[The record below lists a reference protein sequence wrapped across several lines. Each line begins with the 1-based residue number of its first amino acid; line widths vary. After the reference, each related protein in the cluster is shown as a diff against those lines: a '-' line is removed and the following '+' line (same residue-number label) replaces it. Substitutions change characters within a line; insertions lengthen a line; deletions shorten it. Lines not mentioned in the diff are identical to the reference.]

1 MKNSAWNR
9 KSFLSAAV
17 FIALMTSFGS
27 ASAADVQTKDVVVT
41 ANKTEMKVRTSPAA
55 VEIITEKE
63 IKTLG
68 FNDVRSVLAYASNID
83 LSRAVMTGNA
93 VRIRGMNSDHTLIL
107 VDGRR
112 MAGEDT
118 RSTANSYALQRLSVN
133 DIERIEIVRG
143 PSSALYGSD
152 AIGGVIN
159 IITKVPTKMGITMGI
174 NTGTYNTATFL
185 HANLG
190 KHGRWTTAFDAR
202 LDGKRKILHYV
213 YSGGHMGTPHGG
225 HMGTS
230 QGGHMGTPQG
240 GHTGTPQGG
249 HMGTP
254 QGGHMGTPQGGH
266 MGTPQGGHMGT
277 PHGGPMEE
285 WGSITDGYESNM
297 YGMHRLF
304 HGTAI
309 YDFENNNKNKIRF
322 DIFHMND
329 DFQAEYPNMT
339 SLSKRIFYNKD
350 KKEWYHYDK
359 NEYSIEYI
367 GKNEKNSYQIRT
379 YYSRL
384 NKESNLINKRET
396 FSEDLEKKIG
406 GKHPKADMD
415 SAVYINWIVE
425 GKNTAYIGE
434 HHNVTYGA
442 EYRNVFYEGTR
453 LGGSPA
459 GLNKVKKAH
468 SVKSYAGFVED
479 VWQVTDRLV
488 FIPAIR
494 YEYNERFGSEITPK
508 IGMTYELEPH
518 VRLKVNYGKG
528 YKAPTISE
536 LYMDM
541 NRAMG
546 PAIVS
551 IKGNPNLK
559 PEYAT
564 SYDITLEGEQGNLF
578 TKVTYFNNS
587 VYNLIDAK
595 TTKYGPYGMPGLI
608 EYFNVGEVQINGTEF
623 TLGVHFNPRVTLK
636 AVYNTINATD
646 KKTNAR
652 LSGRPEAVTT
662 VQLTY
667 DDHRAAGIMAVLSD
681 RFTSNYYQNK
691 KNHSYNIMDF
701 VLEKKWSKDFAT
713 IFGVDNI
720 LNKKEP
726 VMAIDGRE
734 WRVSGQWKF

>member
-41 ANKTEMKVRTSPAA
+41 ANKTAMKVRTSPAA

-174 NTGTYNTATFL
+174 NTGTYDTATFL

-202 LDGKRKILHYV
+202 LDSKRKILHYV
-213 YSGGHMGTPHGG
+213 YS
-225 HMGTS
+225 
-230 QGGHMGTPQG
+230 
-240 GHTGTPQGG
+240 
-249 HMGTP
+249 
-254 QGGHMGTPQGGH
+254 
-266 MGTPQGGHMGT
+266 GGHMGT

-329 DFQAEYPNMT
+329 DFQAEFPNMT

-396 FSEDLEKKIG
+396 FSEDLEKRKG
-406 GKHPKADMD
+406 GKYPKADMD

-546 PAIVS
+546 AIVS

-681 RFTSNYYQNK
+681 RFTSNYYQNQK
-691 KNHSYNIMDF
+691 SYSYNIMDF

-726 VMAIDGRE
+726 VMFIDGRE

>member
-1 MKNSAWNR
+1 
-9 KSFLSAAV
+9 
-17 FIALMTSFGS
+17 
-27 ASAADVQTKDVVVT
+27 
-41 ANKTEMKVRTSPAA
+41 
-55 VEIITEKE
+55 
-63 IKTLG
+63 
-68 FNDVRSVLAYASNID
+68 
-83 LSRAVMTGNA
+83 
-93 VRIRGMNSDHTLIL
+93 
-107 VDGRR
+107 
-112 MAGEDT
+112 
-118 RSTANSYALQRLSVN
+118 
-133 DIERIEIVRG
+133 
-143 PSSALYGSD
+143 
-152 AIGGVIN
+152 
-159 IITKVPTKMGITMGI
+159 
-174 NTGTYNTATFL
+174 
-185 HANLG
+185 
-190 KHGRWTTAFDAR
+190 
-202 LDGKRKILHYV
+202 
-213 YSGGHMGTPHGG
+213 
-225 HMGTS
+225 
-230 QGGHMGTPQG
+230 
-240 GHTGTPQGG
+240 
-249 HMGTP
+249 
-254 QGGHMGTPQGGH
+254 
-266 MGTPQGGHMGT
+266 
-277 PHGGPMEE
+277 
-285 WGSITDGYESNM
+285 
-297 YGMHRLF
+297 
-304 HGTAI
+304 
-309 YDFENNNKNKIRF
+309 
-322 DIFHMND
+322 
-329 DFQAEYPNMT
+329 
-339 SLSKRIFYNKD
+339 
-350 KKEWYHYDK
+350 
-359 NEYSIEYI
+359 
-367 GKNEKNSYQIRT
+367 
-379 YYSRL
+379 
-384 NKESNLINKRET
+384 
-396 FSEDLEKKIG
+396 
-406 GKHPKADMD
+406 MD

-595 TTKYGPYGMPGLI
+595 TTKYGRKGMPALI

-681 RFTSNYYQNK
+681 RFTSNYYQNQK
-691 KNHSYNIMDF
+691 SYSYNIMDF

>member
-1 MKNSAWNR
+1 
-9 KSFLSAAV
+9 
-17 FIALMTSFGS
+17 
-27 ASAADVQTKDVVVT
+27 
-41 ANKTEMKVRTSPAA
+41 
-55 VEIITEKE
+55 
-63 IKTLG
+63 
-68 FNDVRSVLAYASNID
+68 
-83 LSRAVMTGNA
+83 
-93 VRIRGMNSDHTLIL
+93 
-107 VDGRR
+107 
-112 MAGEDT
+112 
-118 RSTANSYALQRLSVN
+118 
-133 DIERIEIVRG
+133 
-143 PSSALYGSD
+143 
-152 AIGGVIN
+152 
-159 IITKVPTKMGITMGI
+159 
-174 NTGTYNTATFL
+174 
-185 HANLG
+185 
-190 KHGRWTTAFDAR
+190 
-202 LDGKRKILHYV
+202 
-213 YSGGHMGTPHGG
+213 
-225 HMGTS
+225 
-230 QGGHMGTPQG
+230 
-240 GHTGTPQGG
+240 
-249 HMGTP
+249 MGTP

-266 MGTPQGGHMGT
+266 MGTPQGRDMD
-277 PHGGPMEE
+277 E

-329 DFQAEYPNMT
+329 DFQAEFPNMT

-396 FSEDLEKKIG
+396 FSKDLEKRKG

-595 TTKYGPYGMPGLI
+595 TTKRGPNGMPALI

-681 RFTSNYYQNK
+681 RFTSNYYQNQK
-691 KNHSYNIMDF
+691 SYSYNIMDF

>member
-1 MKNSAWNR
+1 MKNLVWNR
-9 KSFLSAAV
+9 TSFLSAAV

-41 ANKTEMKVRTSPAA
+41 ANKTAMKVRTSPAA

-202 LDGKRKILHYV
+202 LDSKRKILHYV

-254 QGGHMGTPQGGH
+254 QGGHMGTPH
-266 MGTPQGGHMGT
+266 GGHMGT

-297 YGMHRLF
+297 YGML
-304 HGTAI
+304 
-309 YDFENNNKNKIRF
+309 
-322 DIFHMND
+322 
-329 DFQAEYPNMT
+329 
-339 SLSKRIFYNKD
+339 SLI
-350 KKEWYHYDK
+350 H
-359 NEYSIEYI
+359 I
-367 GKNEKNSYQIRT
+367 
-379 YYSRL
+379 
-384 NKESNLINKRET
+384 
-396 FSEDLEKKIG
+396 
-406 GKHPKADMD
+406 
-415 SAVYINWIVE
+415 
-425 GKNTAYIGE
+425 
-434 HHNVTYGA
+434 
-442 EYRNVFYEGTR
+442 
-453 LGGSPA
+453 
-459 GLNKVKKAH
+459 
-468 SVKSYAGFVED
+468 
-479 VWQVTDRLV
+479 
-488 FIPAIR
+488 
-494 YEYNERFGSEITPK
+494 
-508 IGMTYELEPH
+508 
-518 VRLKVNYGKG
+518 
-528 YKAPTISE
+528 
-536 LYMDM
+536 
-541 NRAMG
+541 
-546 PAIVS
+546 
-551 IKGNPNLK
+551 
-559 PEYAT
+559 
-564 SYDITLEGEQGNLF
+564 
-578 TKVTYFNNS
+578 
-587 VYNLIDAK
+587 
-595 TTKYGPYGMPGLI
+595 
-608 EYFNVGEVQINGTEF
+608 
-623 TLGVHFNPRVTLK
+623 
-636 AVYNTINATD
+636 
-646 KKTNAR
+646 
-652 LSGRPEAVTT
+652 
-662 VQLTY
+662 
-667 DDHRAAGIMAVLSD
+667 
-681 RFTSNYYQNK
+681 
-691 KNHSYNIMDF
+691 
-701 VLEKKWSKDFAT
+701 
-713 IFGVDNI
+713 
-720 LNKKEP
+720 
-726 VMAIDGRE
+726 
-734 WRVSGQWKF
+734 

>member
-1 MKNSAWNR
+1 
-9 KSFLSAAV
+9 
-17 FIALMTSFGS
+17 
-27 ASAADVQTKDVVVT
+27 
-41 ANKTEMKVRTSPAA
+41 
-55 VEIITEKE
+55 
-63 IKTLG
+63 
-68 FNDVRSVLAYASNID
+68 
-83 LSRAVMTGNA
+83 
-93 VRIRGMNSDHTLIL
+93 
-107 VDGRR
+107 
-112 MAGEDT
+112 
-118 RSTANSYALQRLSVN
+118 
-133 DIERIEIVRG
+133 
-143 PSSALYGSD
+143 
-152 AIGGVIN
+152 
-159 IITKVPTKMGITMGI
+159 
-174 NTGTYNTATFL
+174 
-185 HANLG
+185 
-190 KHGRWTTAFDAR
+190 
-202 LDGKRKILHYV
+202 
-213 YSGGHMGTPHGG
+213 
-225 HMGTS
+225 
-230 QGGHMGTPQG
+230 
-240 GHTGTPQGG
+240 
-249 HMGTP
+249 MGTP
-254 QGGHMGTPQGGH
+254 QGGHMGTPQGRD
-266 MGTPQGGHMGT
+266 MD
-277 PHGGPMEE
+277 E

-329 DFQAEYPNMT
+329 DFQAEFPNMT

-396 FSEDLEKKIG
+396 FSKDLEKRKG

-595 TTKYGPYGMPGLI
+595 TTKRGPNGMPALI

-681 RFTSNYYQNK
+681 RFTSNYYQNQK
-691 KNHSYNIMDF
+691 SYSYNIMDF